1 MNANHQAE
9 TRVAN
14 PYDFEAGKQT
24 RIYVQLIIREND
36 QTLYGFETAADK
48 RTFNQLLSVTGIGPK
63 SALAILANVSSG
75 GLATAIA
82 QDDVKF
88 LTKFPGIGKKTAAQ
102 IILDLKG
109 KITTDA
115 QPTAATIMPTADQVA
130 PELADALAALVALGY
145 TQRAVDGITDAL
157 KAFDATTTDAYLRE
171 GLRLLSGRA

>member
-1 MNANHQAE
+1 MYEYFEGTIQAV
-9 TRVAN
+9 TPAYIVIDVNGIGFRLLVAN

-115 QPTAATIMPTADQVA
+115 QPAAATIMPTADQVA
-130 PELADALAALVALGY
+130 PEL
-145 TQRAVDGITDAL
+145 TDAL